1 MMPVKAS
8 ARFVLP
14 RRNFLVF
21 FFSFFFLPLSVL
33 AAFPCVPSRT
43 LLPWKRSRETVQAA
57 AQKREALFVHL
68 QKDVGMVEILP
79 WLDADLLFI
88 LR

>member
-1 MMPVKAS
+1 MYAS
-8 ARFVLP
+8 QSLGQVCSSEEKLS
-14 RRNFLVF
+14 
-21 FFSFFFLPLSVL
+21 FSFFFLPLSVL
-33 AAFPCVPSRT
+33 AAFPCVPSQT

-79 WLDADLLFI
+79 WLDADLYSF
-88 LR
+88 